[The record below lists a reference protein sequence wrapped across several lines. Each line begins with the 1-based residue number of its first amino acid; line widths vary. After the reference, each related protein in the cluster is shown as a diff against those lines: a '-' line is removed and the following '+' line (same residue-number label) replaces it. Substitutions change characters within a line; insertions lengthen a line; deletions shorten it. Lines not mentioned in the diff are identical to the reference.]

1 MFALLGSGI
10 VVAGV
15 LAACYVAR
23 NKHRLAKTNLPARRK
38 TDPTLTSEANIQV
51 DAAEPAPSPS
61 FSLYTVPYDIPYK
74 GMLLDGSAQL
84 RTGLSWYR
92 PVKLQLMAG
101 NSDAQAWSAL
111 VIDGVPMP
119 YDEVVSVRVVES
131 ALWLIVEQASHDEED
146 PPALTHLRMYSGSEF
161 RLWSRALQP
170 KVVNAKIESR
180 TTTPSGMRLSN
191 AGQWL
196 ASAEA
201 EAELHYV

>member
-15 LAACYVAR
+15 LAACYIAR
-23 NKHRLAKTNLPARRK
+23 KRRLEKPASTK

-51 DAAEPAPSPS
+51 DDADPAPSPG
-61 FSLYTVPYDIPYK
+61 FSLYTVPYDIPYQ

-111 VIDGVPMP
+111 VIDGVPIP
-119 YDEVVSVRVVES
+119 YDEVVSVRVIES

-146 PPALTHLRMYSGSEF
+146 APALTHLRMYSGSEF

-170 KVVNAKIESR
+170 KVAIAKIESR